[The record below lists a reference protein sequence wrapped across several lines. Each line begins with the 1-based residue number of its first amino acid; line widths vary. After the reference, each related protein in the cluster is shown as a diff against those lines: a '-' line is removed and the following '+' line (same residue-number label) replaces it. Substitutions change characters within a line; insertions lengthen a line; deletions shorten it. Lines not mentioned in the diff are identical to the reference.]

1 MKRGGHKSERHR
13 SEVKNSRFNSHIKS
27 TYCDEFRNC
36 QLHPVDPLID
46 PKSSSHGSVDV
57 AFDELS
63 FMLEKGGPRYALPLC
78 ARTEDRERESTP
90 NPPGSPMGMPIR

>member
-27 TYCDEFRNC
+27 TYCDELRNC

-46 PKSSSHGSVDV
+46 PKSSSHGSVDI
-57 AFDELS
+57 AFDEFPFLRFKLRTINFTECLLS
-63 FMLEKGGPRYALPLC
+63 WETLSIVSVLY
-78 ARTEDRERESTP
+78 S
-90 NPPGSPMGMPIR
+90 S